1 MPPVYG
7 GGVSGN
13 DKQQAQEGYQNG
25 NIATSATGSTAA
37 PTGIRGMQGTI
48 QPYSYKSVQTL
59 RAVAAM
65 SVALMHIL
73 FFYGDSMKYI
83 GGPDPWMFHFF
94 NFKGF
99 GGVGIQIFFVISGFI
114 MAYLNA
120 IAETRTFG
128 AFMGRRLTRIVP
140 LYWVCTLVWSC
151 ILADP
156 SFYGA
161 RKIIESLLFI
171 PNPDNTAVLGPGW
184 SLNFEMM
191 FYALFAFVMLVM
203 RRSAIWIGVA
213 FLVMHIIGEITGFF
227 VFRLFSDAV
236 VTNFLAGIAIFHI
249 HRLDWVKKEATAIF
263 VAGVALLLSS
273 IYWHMPDASF
283 GARQFVPWGIPSM
296 LIVLGAVSMDV
307 ANKHMWLF
315 RNRMMLALG
324 NASYALY
331 LVHSMCFIG
340 ISMLLLYTL
349 AIQKY
354 VGPDGACLIYL
365 VVCCV
370 VGLVVHHLVEKP
382 LNKLVRKV
390 TAAISAKVSPSAQ
403 PVAA

>member
-1 MPPVYG
+1 MKETIHPH
-7 GGVSGN
+7 S
-13 DKQQAQEGYQNG
+13 YQ
-25 NIATSATGSTAA
+25 
-37 PTGIRGMQGTI
+37 
-48 QPYSYKSVQTL
+48 SVQTL

-83 GGPDPWMFHFF
+83 GGPEPWMFHFF

-99 GGVGIQIFFVISGFI
+99 GGVGVQIFFVISGFI

-120 IAETRTFG
+120 IGETHSFG

-140 LYWVCTLVWSC
+140 LYWACTLIWACV
-151 ILADP
+151 LADP

-161 RKIIESLLFI
+161 KKITESLFFI

-184 SLNFEMM
+184 SLNFEIM
-191 FYALFAFVMLVM
+191 FYTLFAFVTLVM

-213 FLVMHIIGEITGFF
+213 FLAMHIAGEITDFY
-227 VFRLFSDAV
+227 VFKLFSDAV
-236 VTNFLAGIAIFHI
+236 VVNFLAGIAIFHI
-249 HRLDWVKKEATAIF
+249 HRMDWVKKEAAAIF
-263 VAGVALLLSS
+263 MAGVALLLSS
-273 IYWHMPDASF
+273 IYWHIPDSSL
-283 GARQFVPWGIPSM
+283 GAKQFVPWGIPSM

-315 RNRMMLALG
+315 KSRVMLALG

-365 VVCCV
+365 IVCC
-370 VGLVVHHLVEKP
+370 LISLLVHHLVEKP
-382 LNKLVRKV
+382 LNRAVRKIVKFLPTKSKRSIDASV
-390 TAAISAKVSPSAQ
+390 TV
-403 PVAA
+403 